1 MKGVTGFLVGAV
13 VLAIVGA
20 ACLGAR
26 AIEREVARVQQD
38 FATFKYDEPE
48 ATFDTAERY
57 FEYASRFPGF
67 GNGPLNDV
75 RARRATLR
83 YWQNQYDDL
92 VPKQSD
98 PVTAIPAD
106 NVDLQLVV
114 AHAVYRSG
122 QARSIDKP
130 TTLEALDAAI
140 AGYLTVLRNA
150 PGQNDAA
157 YNYEY
162 LVRLRDEVEKARRF
176 PGSSPSTPDEG
187 SPAKSPAGEPGGQPA
202 TREAPQFKIYIPLE
216 SNERD
221 DGLAGKA
228 GQIKRKG

>member
-1 MKGVTGFLVGAV
+1 MKGVTGFLTGAA

-20 ACLGAR
+20 ACLGVR
-26 AIEREVARVQQD
+26 TLEREAARVQQD

-57 FEYASRFPGF
+57 FEYASRLPGF

-75 RARRATLR
+75 RARRATLQ
-83 YWQNQYDDL
+83 YWQNQYDEI

-98 PVTAIPAD
+98 PVTAIPSD
-106 NVDLQLVV
+106 NVGLQLVV
-114 AHAVYRSG
+114 AHALYRRG
-122 QARSIDKP
+122 QAQSKDKQ
-130 TTLEALDAAI
+130 TTLDALDAAI
-140 AGYLTVLRNA
+140 AGYLTVLKNA

-162 LVRLRDEVEKARRF
+162 LVRLRAEVEKARRF
-176 PGSSPSTPDEG
+176 PGDAASTPDEG
-187 SPAKSPAGEPGGQPA
+187 SPTKSPAGEPGGQPA
-202 TREAPQFKIYIPLE
+202 AKEAPQFKIYIPLE

-221 DGLAGKA
+221 QGLAGKA

>member
-1 MKGVTGFLVGAV
+1 MKGVTGFLVGAA
-13 VLAIVGA
+13 VLAIVAA

-26 AIEREVARVQQD
+26 ALERDVARVQQD

-57 FEYASRFPGF
+57 FEYASRLPGF

-75 RARRATLR
+75 RARKATLR
-83 YWQNQYDDL
+83 YWRNQYDEL

-98 PVTAIPAD
+98 PVTAVPAD
-106 NVDLQLVV
+106 NLDLQLVV
-114 AHAVYRSG
+114 AHAVYRRG
-122 QARSIDKP
+122 QARSKDKQ
-130 TTLEALDAAI
+130 TTLDALDAAI
-140 AGYLTVLRNA
+140 SGYLTVLKNA
-150 PGQNDAA
+150 SGHDDAA

-162 LVRLRDEVEKARRF
+162 LVRLRAEVEKARRF
-176 PGSSPSTPDEG
+176 PGDASSTPDEG
-187 SPAKSPAGEPGGQPA
+187 SPAKSPAGEPGGQPSA
-202 TREAPQFKIYIPLE
+202 KETPQFKIYVPLE

-221 DGLAGKA
+221 EGLAGKA